1 MAGSELPIP
10 SIFRALTLLDTLH
23 LVFSVLAVRLPFER
37 PSQQVTESKQIE
49 DLGGSSIIGIFRG
62 PYVTDFAIAST
73 DLLRFALLITADRM
87 ASVLVSRFL
96 LDLQD
101 AHLRS
106 VMLDSRRQ
114 LSTVCAVDDRT
125 INFAPV
131 AGSLGTTV
139 DLDVGEDAMDYERD
153 NDLDFQDW
161 VMEDDDGDCIDL
173 KV

>member
-1 MAGSELPIP
+1 
-10 SIFRALTLLDTLH
+10 
-23 LVFSVLAVRLPFER
+23 
-37 PSQQVTESKQIE
+37 
-49 DLGGSSIIGIFRG
+49 
-62 PYVTDFAIAST
+62 
-73 DLLRFALLITADRM
+73 M

-125 INFAPV
+125 INFARV
-131 AGSLGTTV
+131 AGSLGMTI

>member
-1 MAGSELPIP
+1 
-10 SIFRALTLLDTLH
+10 
-23 LVFSVLAVRLPFER
+23 
-37 PSQQVTESKQIE
+37 
-49 DLGGSSIIGIFRG
+49 
-62 PYVTDFAIAST
+62 
-73 DLLRFALLITADRM
+73 M

-101 AHLRS
+101 AHLQS

-114 LSTVCAVDDRT
+114 LSTVCVVDDRT
-125 INFAPV
+125 INFARV
-131 AGSLGTTV
+131 AGSLGTTI